1 MTPQLEHKWLYDDLL
16 VFKNQN
22 DCMTISRNN
31 NMSIVEIAS
40 IEIDGEKL
48 EEDEEC
54 YYDLRYHSDNTFTEE
69 EIEYYLKLYEDK
81 IYL

>member
-1 MTPQLEHKWLYDDLL
+1 MIPQLEHKWLYDDLL

-31 NMSIVEIAS
+31 NMSVVEVAS

-48 EEDEEC
+48 VEDEEC

-69 EIEYYLKLYEDK
+69 EIEYYIKFYEEQV
-81 IYL
+81 

>member
-1 MTPQLEHKWLYDDLL
+1 MITLEYKWLYDDLL

-31 NMSIVEIAS
+31 NWSVAEVAS
-40 IEIDGEKL
+40 IEVDGQKL

-54 YYDLRYHSDNTFTEE
+54 YYNLKYHSDNPFTEE
-69 EIEYYLKLYEDK
+69 EIEYYLKFYEEQVD
-81 IYL
+81 L

>member
-1 MTPQLEHKWLYDDLL
+1 MTPQLKYKWLYDDLL

-31 NMSIVEIAS
+31 YMSTVEVAS

-48 EEDEEC
+48 VEDEGC

-69 EIEYYLKLYEDK
+69 EIEYYIKFYEEQV
-81 IYL
+81 

>member
-1 MTPQLEHKWLYDDLL
+1 MVTAVEHKWLYDDLL

-31 NMSIVEIAS
+31 NMSVVEVAS

-48 EEDEEC
+48 VEDEEC
-54 YYDLRYHSDNTFTEE
+54 YYDLKYHSDNTFTEE
-69 EIEYYLKLYEDK
+69 EIEYYIKFYEEQV
-81 IYL
+81 

>member
-31 NMSIVEIAS
+31 NMSTVEVAS

-48 EEDEEC
+48 VEDEEC
-54 YYDLRYHSDNTFTEE
+54 YYDLRYHSNNTFTEE
-69 EIEYYLKLYEDK
+69 EIEYYIKFYEEQV
-81 IYL
+81 